1 MNVKMSPILFRSVRS
16 AISVAPPSE
25 RDRVTQRYAKGLLLL
40 QKGKYLVHA
49 IIKARAQASSSKPA
63 QAGQCFP
70 NGLNNIGPQ
79 PLPSPGDVIGCEI

>member
-25 RDRVTQRYAKGLLLL
+25 RDRVTQRYARGYYCK
-40 QKGKYLVHA
+40 QGKYLVHA